1 MALRHAIF
9 IGHHLIQR
17 IEWRASS
24 HAKRPRTPQH
34 CDPINLASSADARNP
49 PRDKIRRVPLPATA
63 TRAMNVNGCSVSV
76 RPNRKPLGVLMATA
90 HDVAAYILK
99 THGAMT
105 AMKLQKL
112 VYYSQ
117 AWSLVWDER
126 PIFADRIEAWANGP
140 VVPTLYEQHR
150 GQFMLSS
157 LGDGNADALTE
168 DERETV
174 AGVLKF
180 YGDKDSQWLSDLTH
194 RETPWREARQGL
206 RDGER
211 GNVEITHAA
220 LFEYYGGLA

>member
-1 MALRHAIF
+1 
-9 IGHHLIQR
+9 
-17 IEWRASS
+17 
-24 HAKRPRTPQH
+24 
-34 CDPINLASSADARNP
+34 
-49 PRDKIRRVPLPATA
+49 
-63 TRAMNVNGCSVSV
+63 
-76 RPNRKPLGVLMATA
+76 MATA
-90 HDVAAYILK
+90 HDVAAFILK

-157 LGDGNADALTE
+157 LGDGNADALTK

-220 LFEYYGGLA
+220 LFEYYGSLA